1 VTLPDRLHEI
11 SVVCDGRVVRGWSS
25 YEISNSMLDPAD
37 RFSMEV
43 PFSREAWQ
51 LLRQGRPIKI
61 RIDDVVVMSGYIDDR
76 EIPEGG
82 GEDVIQISGFDKSGR
97 LVQESAPGVDFRGSD
112 LVTLVGKLASPW
124 FSRVTLSNARNRQV
138 LRGRGRKVQTGR
150 EPVFVTTGK
159 GTRIEPGQTR
169 WQAIEDLC
177 RQAGCLAWSA
187 GDGEELVLGRPNYD
201 QAPQFRF
208 FQPASGSARSAEST
222 VLSMGRRESVG
233 DRYSEII
240 VVGSGG
246 GTDANYGAAVTKRFG
261 RAVDERDFSA
271 PKRLVIERAV
281 TSQASAQAEAEREM
295 ARRAAGRLRVPVRAQ
310 AHGQVVAGQYPTIF
324 ACDLMSTVEDE
335 RTGDVGAFLIVG
347 VTYRSS
353 RGAAE
358 ETLLD
363 LVPKGTE
370 LAL

>member
-1 VTLPDRLHEI
+1 VTVPERLHDI

-25 YEISNSMLDPAD
+25 YDISASLLEPTD

-43 PFSREAWQ
+43 PFSREAWK
-51 LLRQGRPIKI
+51 LLRQDRPISV
-61 RIDDVVVMSGYIDDR
+61 RIDDVIVMNGFIDDR
-76 EIPEGG
+76 EIPEGT
-82 GEDVIQISGFDKSGR
+82 GEDVIQIAGRDRAGR

-112 LVTLVGKLASPW
+112 AATLIGKLASPW
-124 FSRVTLSNARNRQV
+124 FSRVTLSNARNRRV

-177 RQAGCLAWSA
+177 RQMGCLAWSS
-187 GDGEELVLGRPNYD
+187 GDGDELVVGRPNYD

-208 FQPASGSARSAEST
+208 FQPAAGSSRSAEST
-222 VLSMGRRESVG
+222 VLSMGRRESTG
-233 DRYSEII
+233 DRYSEVI

-246 GTDANYGAAVTKRFG
+246 GTDANYGAPVSSRFG
-261 RAVDERDFSA
+261 RAIDDRDFSA

-281 TSQASAQAEAEREM
+281 TSREVAQAEAAREM
-295 ARRAAGRLRVPVRAQ
+295 ARRAAGRLRVSVRAP

-324 ACDLMSTVEDE
+324 ACDLMATVEDE

-353 RGAAE
+353 RGGGE

-370 LAL
+370 LAV